1 MKERL
6 IALLSAILIAVSFT
20 MPVYAAVA
28 VTPDMVAVA
37 YDLLG
42 SMGVI
47 AAMEGTHAQKYDSVK
62 DWITSPNANVSDMLA
77 ELEGFGTITTTDTGT
92 RDFRFD
98 LDADLERIGE
108 LLGNLYT
115 SVADYISSSISSA
128 FPIPVSPGNIDT
140 SYTGRVELGS
150 ASQGIYWITTSGN
163 GNWRYYGMSSDLTT
177 IDYTLFADGTI
188 TYGSVHG
195 NTYLYSDS
203 FSGYYNVFT
212 QYGQLKLR
220 FGIGSSP
227 VNYTL
232 SGTTT
237 LEGDGG
243 VAICAGDT
251 WVQWGDIGT
260 IPADNVGDNFDKEAL
275 IPADVWVGGFT
286 DSLARG
292 QDVVLRLPDSLAGYD
307 HVSDVYAPD
316 RGLVSG
322 LDIPGY
328 VDAELGY
335 THTGTGEG
343 ELTEDLAGV
352 VSGIGSIGNK
362 LSDILSK
369 LSALPALIGAAVIGT
384 GSLDLS
390 GFRDLDLSTV
400 FPFCIPF
407 DLYNCFT
414 GFNATPIEP
423 KFTVNFAGSALA
435 EAGTVEL
442 DLTKFE
448 VVFEIVRYFA
458 FAGFV
463 VGLILVTRQLVRG

>member
-20 MPVYAAVA
+20 MPVHATAITADQVG
-28 VTPDMVAVA
+28 ML

-47 AAMEGTHAQKYDSVK
+47 AVAGGSHEDKYSVLTEMGMAQNEEFIAIS
-62 DWITSPNANVSDMLA
+62 NGL
-77 ELEGFGTITTTDTGT
+77 LEQGSITTTDTGA
-92 RDFRFD
+92 REFRFD

-188 TYGSVHG
+188 TYGAVHG

-362 LSDILSK
+362 LSNILSK

-384 GSLDLS
+384 GSLDFS
-390 GFRDLDLSTV
+390 GFQNIELYNK
-400 FPFCIPF
+400 FPFCIPW
-407 DLYNCFT
+407 DLYNCFKD
-414 GFNATPIEP
+414 FNVAPIVP
-423 KFTVNFAGSALA
+423 KFEIDFS
-435 EAGTVEL
+435 GTFLSPADPIVVDFNDYEEL
-442 DLTKFE
+442 
-448 VVFEIVRYFA
+448 VQIVRYFSFA
-458 FAGFV
+458 FFV
-463 VGLILVTRQLVRG
+463 VGLILITRNLIRG